1 MWIIRWIVLVVIIV
15 AVLGFS
21 LQNQD
26 QISGIT
32 LLNWHSGP
40 IPLYVALFVAF
51 ALGMISFLLIAVF
64 QQLQTL
70 SELNRMKRLKKK
82 AEAELTTLREE
93 VESLREDSEHNESEK
108 ERLRQDIDL
117 LRDRLDEAREQA
129 DNASKYA
136 PPAEE
141 EQEEE

>member
-21 LQNQD
+21 LQNQS

-32 LLNWHSGP
+32 LLNWQSGP
-40 IPLYVALFVAF
+40 IPLYVALFIAF

-70 SELNRMKRLKKK
+70 SELNRMKRSKRK

-93 VESLREDSEHNESEK
+93 VESMREESEHNESEK
-108 ERLRQDIDL
+108 ERLRQDVEL
-117 LRDRLDEAREQA
+117 LRDRLEEARAEAA
-129 DNASKYA
+129 DLSKFA

-141 EQEEE
+141 DDTE

>member
-21 LQNQD
+21 LQNQT
-26 QISGIT
+26 QIDGIT

-51 ALGMISFLLIAVF
+51 ALGMIAFLLIAVF

-70 SELNRMKRLKKK
+70 SELGRVKRAKKK
-82 AEAELTTLREE
+82 LTSELDELKDEVETLREE
-93 VESLREDSEHNESEK
+93 AEHNESEK
-108 ERLRQDIDL
+108 ERLRQDVDL
-117 LRDRLDEAREQA
+117 LRDRLEEARSQA
-129 DNASKYA
+129 GNPEIEADD
-136 PPAEE
+136 EGE
-141 EQEEE
+141 DVVG

>member
-21 LQNQD
+21 LQNQG
-26 QISGIT
+26 QIDGIT
-32 LLNWHSGP
+32 LLNWYSGP

-70 SELNRMKRLKKK
+70 SELGRMKRQKKK
-82 AEAELTTLREE
+82 LEAKLAEITEE
-93 VESLREDSEHNESEK
+93 VENLRDESEHNDTEK
-108 ERLRQDIDL
+108 ERLRQDIEL
-117 LRDRLDEAREQA
+117 YRDRLEEARGGEGVDA
-129 DNASKYA
+129 VEDD
-136 PPAEE
+136 EE
-141 EQEEE
+141 E